1 MADKTANQQKHGTG
15 TSDYEQEKGSQQQR
29 DQGKTGQHGGTGQH
43 SGTSPQNP
51 QHEQGKRDQGRGVP
65 HNK

>member
-1 MADKTANQQKHGTG
+1 MADKTANQQKHGAG
-15 TSDYEQEKGSQQQR
+15 TADSEQQKGSQQQR
-29 DQGKTGQHGGTGQH
+29 DQGKTGQHG
-43 SGTSPQNP
+43 GTSPQNP